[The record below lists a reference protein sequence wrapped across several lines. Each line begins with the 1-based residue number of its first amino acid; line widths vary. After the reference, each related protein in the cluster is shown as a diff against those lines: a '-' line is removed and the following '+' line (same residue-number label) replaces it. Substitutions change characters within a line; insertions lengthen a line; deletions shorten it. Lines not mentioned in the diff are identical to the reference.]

1 MGQNIAKN
9 VNQVNECFVLE
20 SQIDLQEI
28 VQPPKKRVSASM
40 RQHMDNLELEISE
53 HSDSQS
59 HCASG
64 DEYCEEVLNLEDMLE
79 DQNSVKDV
87 SFLELNEVKHA
98 SMVTFA
104 SESDSLNLNLKTQSS
119 SDGAQ
124 ASD

>member
-9 VNQVNECFVLE
+9 VNQVNECLVSE

-59 HCASG
+59 HCASV
-64 DEYCEEVLNLEDMLE
+64 DEYYEEVLNLEDMLE
-79 DQNSVKDV
+79 DQNSVNV
-87 SFLELNEVKHA
+87 SFLELNEVKQA

>member
-9 VNQVNECFVLE
+9 VNQVNECLVSE

-59 HCASG
+59 HCASV

-79 DQNSVKDV
+79 DQNSVNV
-87 SFLELNEVKHA
+87 SFLELNEVKQA